1 MYYTLPVR
9 LSDGRVARLARH
21 IEMDA
26 FEREPG
32 IPVVV
37 KTVGFPFGGRAVTT
51 VATDAV
57 LFLELAAMNVL
68 MARGAGG

>member
-1 MYYTLPVR
+1 M
-9 LSDGRVARLARH
+9 ARH
-21 IEMDA
+21 IQMDA

-37 KTVGFPFGGRAVTT
+37 KTVGFPFGGRAVAA

-57 LFLELAAMNVL
+57 FFLELAAMNVL
-68 MARGAGG
+68 VARGAGG